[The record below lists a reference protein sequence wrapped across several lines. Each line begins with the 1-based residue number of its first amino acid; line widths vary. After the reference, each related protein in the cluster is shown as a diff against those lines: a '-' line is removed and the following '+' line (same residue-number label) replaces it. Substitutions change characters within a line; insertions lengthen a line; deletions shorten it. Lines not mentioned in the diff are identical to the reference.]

1 MACTACGLSP
11 DVARAY
17 DCRGRL
23 LRSVL
28 LSPAD
33 FFDAVVPLYNAL
45 NGTYVIGGV
54 NVEYSKTLSDPVG
67 CDRGR
72 CPDA

>member
-17 DCRGRL
+17 DYRGRL

-45 NGTYVIGGV
+45 NGTYLIGGV
-54 NVEYSKTLSDPVG
+54 NVEYSETLFDPVG
-67 CDRGR
+67 CDCGR

>member
-1 MACTACGLSP
+1 MACTACGISP

-17 DCRGRL
+17 DYRGRL

-33 FFDAVVPLYNAL
+33 FFDVVVPLYNAL

-54 NVEYSKTLSDPVG
+54 NVEYSETPAESTGRD
-67 CDRGR
+67 CGR

>member
-17 DCRGRL
+17 DYRGRL

-54 NVEYSKTLSDPVG
+54 NVEYSETLSDPVG
-67 CDRGR
+67 CDCGR
-72 CPDA
+72 FPDA

>member
-17 DCRGRL
+17 DYRGRL

-45 NGTYVIGGV
+45 NGTYMIGGV
-54 NVEYSKTLSDPVG
+54 NVEYSETLSDPVA
-67 CDRGR
+67 CDCGR
-72 CPDA
+72 CLDA